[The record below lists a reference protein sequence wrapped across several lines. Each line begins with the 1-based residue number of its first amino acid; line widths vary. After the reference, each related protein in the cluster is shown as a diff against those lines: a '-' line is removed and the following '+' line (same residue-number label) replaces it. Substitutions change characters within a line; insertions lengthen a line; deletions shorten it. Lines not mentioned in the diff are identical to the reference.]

1 MDFARTELPLF
12 YTFYLNVHA
21 AVTATVAQTA
31 ARCFKHFFRV
41 YKVFFVKSSAFLPQ
55 KAVELRC
62 QATAPAKTF
71 NTTPAAP
78 QKLRFGKTSLG
89 TSVSGVS
96 ALSLQIVPQRST
108 FMS

>member
-1 MDFARTELPLF
+1 MRLKLGTGREKSLQ
-12 YTFYLNVHA
+12 NS
-21 AVTATVAQTA
+21 VAQTA

-78 QKLRFGKTSLG
+78 QKLRFEKTSLG

-96 ALSLQIVPQRST
+96 ALSVQIVPQRST